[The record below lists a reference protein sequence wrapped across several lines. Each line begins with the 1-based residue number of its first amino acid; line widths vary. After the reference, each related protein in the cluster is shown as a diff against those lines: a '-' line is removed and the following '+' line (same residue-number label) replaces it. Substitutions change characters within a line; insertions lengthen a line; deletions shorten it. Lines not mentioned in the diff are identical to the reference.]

1 MTPQPLSKLSPHDI
15 QRLKEQQIEQE
26 RLQDVLLVLDQ
37 LFRREKVTATLVIDC
52 LYDIGYVNLINQKIR
67 PRYLQ
72 PLTKSLARM
81 SKPLCRQVALM
92 WVVENSPRLI
102 TNWLH
107 SLVVFSDPDDKKSS
121 EAGDIAT
128 DSSTEAQRADTAA
141 EIERLRT
148 QARLST
154 GVAIAAI
161 VALIGTVFYTTVHLQ
176 AMPQIHPLDA
186 TAATVQPRSNHRC
199 Q

>member
-1 MTPQPLSKLSPHDI
+1 MTSQPLSKLSPHAI
-15 QRLKEQQIEQE
+15 QQLKEQQIEQE
-26 RLQDVLLVLDQ
+26 RLQDVFLVLDQ

-72 PLTKSLARM
+72 PLTKGLARM

-107 SLVVFSDPDDKKSS
+107 SLVIFSDTEDKKSVEARGKTTDKLTEEQCVDS
-121 EAGDIAT
+121 EAEMG
-128 DSSTEAQRADTAA
+128 
-141 EIERLRT
+141 RLRA

-176 AMPQIHPLDA
+176 AMPQFHPVDA
-186 TAATVQPRSNHRC
+186 TAVTVQPRLENQCR
-199 Q
+199 